1 MKGKKLLVTLVA
13 SALLFAGCGLK
24 GNNVVIKVNDRKIT
38 QSEFDKQMDVAFKNS
53 MFAQMGIDYKD
64 EKNAFLSNIL
74 KQRVVNELIV
84 KALID
89 SEIDKRG
96 IKVSNKDVEEGIK
109 DVIQKVGSKEQ
120 LDTLLKQN
128 GISPS
133 QFKKD
138 IAEQVRIEKMAEQL
152 GDSSVTD
159 ADAKKF
165 YDKNIDKFKYPDQV
179 RASHI
184 LIVANSKEIEN
195 IVNAENKGK
204 ELSEEERAARIKEKF
219 EEKRKTIEGIHKELS
234 KDLTKFAKIAKEKSE
249 DPGSAV
255 KGGDLGFFPRGRMV
269 KEFEDVAFSIKPNTL
284 SGIVSSPFG
293 YHIILVT
300 DRKAAGQEPY
310 EKVKDSIKAYMKKD
324 KQIKYVDDL
333 VESLKKNATIEF
345 VDSSLNPENIQNA
358 VKKQLEADEQ
368 AAAKQEALNAPKAP
382 KTEPIKK

>member
-1 MKGKKLLVTLVA
+1 MKGKKLLVTLAA

-24 GNNVVIKVNDRKIT
+24 GNNVVIKVNDKKIT
-38 QSEFDKQMDVAFKNS
+38 QSEFDKQMDIAFKGS

-64 EKNAFLSNIL
+64 EKNAFLANIL

-89 SEIDKRG
+89 SEIEKRG
-96 IKVSNKDVEEGIK
+96 IKVSNGDVEEGIK
-109 DVIQKVGSKEQ
+109 EVIEKVGSKEQ
-120 LDTLLKQN
+120 LDTILKQN

-152 GDSSVTD
+152 GDSNVTD
-159 ADAKKF
+159 ADAKNF
-165 YDKNIDKFKYPDQV
+165 YDKNIEKFKYPDQV

-184 LIVANSKEIEN
+184 LIVANQKELEAL
-195 IVNAENKGK
+195 VNAENKGK
-204 ELSEEERAARIKEKF
+204 ELTDAERKALMDKKLD
-219 EEKRKTIEGIHKELS
+219 EKRRTIEEIHKELS

-255 KGGDLGFFPRGRMV
+255 KGGDLGFFPKGRMV
-269 KEFEDVAFSIKPNTL
+269 KDFEDVAFSLKPNTL
-284 SGIVSSPFG
+284 SGIVRSQYG

-310 EKVKDSIKAYMKKD
+310 EKVKDSIKAYLKKD

-345 VDSSLNPENIQNA
+345 VDSSLNPENIQDA

-368 AAAKQEALNAPKAP
+368 AAAAPEAPKAE
-382 KTEPIKK
+382 TVKK